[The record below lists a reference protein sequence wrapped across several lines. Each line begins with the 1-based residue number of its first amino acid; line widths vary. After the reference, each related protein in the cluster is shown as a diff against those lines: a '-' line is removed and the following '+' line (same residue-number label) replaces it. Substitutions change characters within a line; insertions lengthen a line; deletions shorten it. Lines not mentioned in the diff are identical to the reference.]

1 MALEALNSPTPATV
15 MPPFHFHS
23 HTCTNFHCLD
33 SFTKGKHSSGR
44 VPRTTPPS
52 RKNTLLSAF
61 SCSLA
66 ALLTPPPLPFFTS
79 TALRLQWINNLD
91 SSAKFATRPS
101 TLTRLWVA
109 TKPATALGGHKR
121 LYYEGGAG
129 TAKGITTSER
139 SASTNTTNQRG
150 FDLNLLALPEFSPS
164 NLFVFGD
171 DDEVESPHPSKKP
184 RLVIRMPPKVEV
196 N

>member
-1 MALEALNSPTPATV
+1 MLARGATDSSASTLLHRYRSPTP
-15 MPPFHFHS
+15 M
-23 HTCTNFHCLD
+23 D
-33 SFTKGKHSSGR
+33 QQ
-44 VPRTTPPS
+44 
-52 RKNTLLSAF
+52 
-61 SCSLA
+61 
-66 ALLTPPPLPFFTS
+66 
-79 TALRLQWINNLD
+79 LRFKCKVCN
-91 SSAKFATRPS
+91 KPS

-109 TKPATALGGHKR
+109 TKPATALRGHKH

-139 SASTNTTNQRG
+139 SASTNTTNQWG

-184 RLVIRMPPKVEV
+184 RLVKRMPPKVEV